1 MTLGLFTDDFYPHIG
16 GMGRYV
22 CEMTSRLPAED
33 LLIFSPCENDIP
45 NHIQVKPKLH
55 EKFKNLSMSYW
66 LHNNI
71 NDLIDNFSLS
81 RINIQCGPGG
91 IFLLKKPGKPV
102 IATCHHTWWQQSRYI
117 KSQFWKAAF
126 IPFEKRT
133 YQQADRIICDAE
145 DSQNI
150 LHTRYGISLDK
161 MAVIPIGV
169 DTRKFFPIRNIKKIP
184 CSLFYI
190 GRIDKRK
197 GVDFLI
203 KAMPSVAKEIPE
215 VKLFVGGTGKD
226 LEKLKGYVKELNFK
240 KNVEFLGFIPEEKLN
255 KWYNKVQCVVVPSV
269 FEGFG
274 LTAVEAMAAGTSV
287 IATNVDSL
295 KNIVEDNVN
304 GFLVDY
310 NDTESLSEK
319 IIYLLK
325 QPAKQ
330 KAFIAKGLEK
340 ITSVYNW
347 DNIMKRNLEE
357 LYGLSV

>member
-22 CEMTSRLPAED
+22 CEMTSRLPTED

-45 NHIQVKPKLH
+45 NHIQIKPKLH

-71 NDLIDNFSLS
+71 NDLIDNFNLS

-91 IFLLKKPGKPV
+91 IFLLKKPGRPV

-150 LHTRYGISLDK
+150 LHARYGISLDK

-169 DTRKFFPIRNIKKIP
+169 DAEKFYPIRNIEKIP
-184 CSLFYI
+184 YSLFYI

-203 KAMPSVAKEIPE
+203 KAMPRVAKEIPE
-215 VKLFVGGTGKD
+215 ARLFVGGTGKD
-226 LEKLKGYVKELNFK
+226 LVKLKKYVTQFNLNQ
-240 KNVEFLGFIPEEKLN
+240 NVKFLGFVSEDKLN
-255 KWYNKVQCVVVPSV
+255 EWYNKVNCVVVPSV

-295 KNIVEDNVN
+295 RIIVEDNIN
-304 GFLVDY
+304 GLLVEY
-310 NDTESLSEK
+310 NDTVSLSEK
-319 IIYLLK
+319 IIFLLRH
-325 QPAKQ
+325 QAKQ
-330 KAFIAKGLEK
+330 KEFIAKGLQK
-340 ITSVYNW
+340 VATVFNW
-347 DNIMKRNLEE
+347 DYIMKRNLQE
-357 LYGLSV
+357 LFDLSE